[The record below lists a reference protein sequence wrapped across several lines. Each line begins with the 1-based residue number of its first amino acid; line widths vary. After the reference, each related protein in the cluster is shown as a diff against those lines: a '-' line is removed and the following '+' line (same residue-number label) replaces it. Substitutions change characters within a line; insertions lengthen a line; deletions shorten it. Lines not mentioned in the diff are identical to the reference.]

1 MGNDVIQIFLF
12 FYLINKYRYCQDFWV
27 QPLFQFVKNS
37 VHGHKNSVHGHKNS
51 VHGHSLHMSF
61 QTVFRI
67 ESVGFAVSTK

>member
-37 VHGHKNSVHGHKNS
+37 VHGHKNSVHGH
-51 VHGHSLHMSF
+51 SLHMSF

>member
-12 FYLINKYRYCQDFWV
+12 FNLINKYWHCQDFWV

-37 VHGHKNSVHGHKNS
+37 FHGHKNCHSVHM
-51 VHGHSLHMSF
+51 SLE
-61 QTVFRI
+61 TVFRI